1 VIKRALFERYR
12 TAKQRLSDK
21 GGDSHEIIFA
31 LQPSV
36 ARIIGPAKING
47 DTLDVFRELSSVAE
61 LLASRFGKR
70 LVFRAHPSMERDKI
84 IEVYRHSRIDRFADV
99 DRLSE
104 LGDQLARCRIVM
116 AYDST
121 VLWEAYVLGLVPISV
136 QGNRFRGRL
145 SFPHE
150 VLDVTT
156 TNLEACLGK
165 LLSPETAEKYRRKT
179 VKDNFDWENIIVG
192 LIRGISTVECE
203 TPELERTQS

>member
-1 VIKRALFERYR
+1 
-12 TAKQRLSDK
+12 
-21 GGDSHEIIFA
+21 
-31 LQPSV
+31 
-36 ARIIGPAKING
+36 
-47 DTLDVFRELSSVAE
+47 
-61 LLASRFGKR
+61 
-70 LVFRAHPSMERDKI
+70 MERDKI